1 MKKILFLIAS
11 LSTFLNI
18 FAQNSNALDT
28 EADAILKA
36 VSSKYHAYKSS
47 KIEIELNIELPDNA
61 ENQKIDVVAWFKGD
75 KFKLELKDQILIT
88 DNVSLW
94 NYLIKPQELQISDY
108 DQSDPMFSPSIIF
121 NLYTSDYVY
130 RVKEEF
136 KDANGVQYKV
146 VELSPKNKD
155 QEFYK
160 IDLKIA
166 VDKKVIHSAKIY
178 EKSGMRYTYKIKKFT
193 PNPELSDSFFK
204 FDASKYPVVTTS
216 DLRF

>member
-1 MKKILFLIAS
+1 MKKTIVLLI
-11 LSTFLNI
+11 TFITYLGV
-18 FAQNSNALDT
+18 FAQNNALDT

-36 VSSKYHAYKSS
+36 VSTKYQAYKTS
-47 KIEIELNIELPDNA
+47 KIEIELTIELPDND
-61 ENQKIDVVAWFKGD
+61 ENQKIDVVAWLKGD

-94 NYLIKPQELQISDY
+94 NYLIKQKELQISDY

-121 NLYTSDYVY
+121 NLYTSEYVY

-136 KDANGVQYKV
+136 KDANGVQYKII
-146 VELSPKNKD
+146 ELSPKNKD
-155 QEFYK
+155 QEFFK

-166 VDKKVIHSAKIY
+166 VEKKEIHSAKIY
-178 EKSGMRYTYKIKKFT
+178 EKSGMRYTYKINKFT
-193 PNPELSDSFFK
+193 PNLELTDSFFK
-204 FDASKYPVVTTS
+204 FDSTKYPVITTS